1 MGTANK
7 SITKNT
13 VLLYIRLIITIFIA
27 FFTQRIVLSALG
39 IEDYGIYNV
48 VGGLIVVIGVINAGM
63 IQASQRFFAYE
74 IGRGE
79 QSELV
84 EVFGVALSIHAII
97 SIVIL
102 FMAEVFGVWFLNSVM
117 TIPHERIFAANL
129 VFQASVG
136 ALFIM
141 VWAVPFDALI
151 ISKEDFNIYAY
162 ISVIEAILKLFI
174 AYLIYSMSSL
184 DRLIVYGCLLF
195 IVTLISKGGA
205 VSYSKYKYKE
215 CQFKFNRD
223 KTRIKKMLSFASFS
237 FIGNIGFILR
247 NQGVN
252 LVINIFFGPAINAAR
267 GVAYQVSSQ
276 MASFAG
282 NFQMAATPQ
291 ITKNCA
297 NGNIERMQSLIY
309 KSSKYSFCLLFFISL
324 PVLVYPQPLLD
335 LWLGDPPLYSDY
347 FLQLAILVSLIDCM
361 ATPLGKGIDATGKIR
376 FFQIS
381 ICIIMC
387 LDIPFAMLLF
397 KLGASCYSVMFISII
412 TSLLGLF
419 VRLVI
424 LSHHISLVTISS
436 YMKAV
441 VFPCIL
447 VMCIDYVIAYYLRCL
462 FGKTF
467 IVYLVYFVLVLFLSV
482 CTIYIV
488 CLDKKEKGKIKN
500 MISKSLCHIG

>member
-1 MGTANK
+1 MMGTANK

-205 VSYSKYKYKE
+205 VSYRKYK
-215 CQFKFNRD
+215 
-223 KTRIKKMLSFASFS
+223 
-237 FIGNIGFILR
+237 
-247 NQGVN
+247 
-252 LVINIFFGPAINAAR
+252 
-267 GVAYQVSSQ
+267 
-276 MASFAG
+276 
-282 NFQMAATPQ
+282 
-291 ITKNCA
+291 
-297 NGNIERMQSLIY
+297 
-309 KSSKYSFCLLFFISL
+309 
-324 PVLVYPQPLLD
+324 
-335 LWLGDPPLYSDY
+335 
-347 FLQLAILVSLIDCM
+347 
-361 ATPLGKGIDATGKIR
+361 
-376 FFQIS
+376 
-381 ICIIMC
+381 
-387 LDIPFAMLLF
+387 
-397 KLGASCYSVMFISII
+397 
-412 TSLLGLF
+412 
-419 VRLVI
+419 
-424 LSHHISLVTISS
+424 
-436 YMKAV
+436 
-441 VFPCIL
+441 
-447 VMCIDYVIAYYLRCL
+447 
-462 FGKTF
+462 
-467 IVYLVYFVLVLFLSV
+467 
-482 CTIYIV
+482 
-488 CLDKKEKGKIKN
+488 
-500 MISKSLCHIG
+500 